1 MYILAISIIS
11 IYQSDITFRRKAFIS
26 LQNTFQGFM
35 SLHLNKMLTYF
46 DMSQINVINYLS
58 KHEINRIVKQVLQTI
73 NDTIPEI

>member
-1 MYILAISIIS
+1 
-11 IYQSDITFRRKAFIS
+11 
-26 LQNTFQGFM
+26 M